1 MATCKLGR
9 WGWNGL
15 SAASRPMSRMWE
27 HRRFD
32 FPECP
37 IQTRIPERIRNL
49 RGLQTSTASGAVT
62 GGFGF
67 ESVMTATSHSSYNAL
82 ADFVVGKCWTRRSVI
97 ASRLH
102 LGQITG

>member
-1 MATCKLGR
+1 MDVNRYQQDLAALAPSHQLSLLSLSGIDRRFGNGYLQTGR

-15 SAASRPMSRMWE
+15 SAASRRMLGMLE

-49 RGLQTSTASGAVT
+49 RGLRTSTLAERRRGVSD
-62 GGFGF
+62 
-67 ESVMTATSHSSYNAL
+67 SSL
-82 ADFVVGKCWTRRSVI
+82 C
-97 ASRLH
+97 
-102 LGQITG
+102 